1 VHYRTRLMS
10 TTNFF
15 FRLQSSNSFP
25 DTATTEIES
34 QSSDRPVPRCLS
46 YRGPMKGGRHLAFC
60 DCIRCRGKRSRMQT
74 CEKKGTPRV
83 HLGANQETRPR
94 SLITPVLDRWI
105 SKFATCASF
114 SARRLRV
121 ATSLNWPPRPGPHVL
136 APTSWPQRPGPN
148 VLAPT
153 SWPQR
158 PGLSRDNTNH
168 PTQSLDRSNQMSCV
182 HLQKLVQLCEK
193 NQLRFS
199 SSDMVHVVCDQC
211 QRQEVCPNLSAEH
224 YEAKYSRATATEFP
238 RGSTD
243 L

>member
-1 VHYRTRLMS
+1 VPNSM
-10 TTNFF
+10 TTGLSEGWPQRGLVRALSHTLDVRDESF

-94 SLITPVLDRWI
+94 SLITPVLNRWI

-121 ATSLNWPPRPGPHVL
+121 ATSLNWPPRPGP
-136 APTSWPQRPGPN
+136 N
-148 VLAPT
+148 VL
-153 SWPQR
+153 
-158 PGLSRDNTNH
+158 
-168 PTQSLDRSNQMSCV
+168 V
-182 HLQKLVQLCEK
+182 
-193 NQLRFS
+193 
-199 SSDMVHVVCDQC
+199 
-211 QRQEVCPNLSAEH
+211 
-224 YEAKYSRATATEFP
+224 
-238 RGSTD
+238 
-243 L
+243 